1 MSIFLIDKIKPINN
15 GKFPVYEDVD
25 GYGGFQ
31 VRADAAARDTIPTAN
46 RKEGMLVY
54 TVTEGKF
61 WQLRGG
67 ILDTHWTEV
76 TLASGGGGGGGGTGI
91 TPGAANT
98 VAVSNGSS
106 VVFGKIVDGYVD
118 DAAAI
123 AGTKINPD
131 FGTQDISTLGGLSA
145 NDGYFMDFVSFA
157 GSAEPSLVDVGTD
170 NGGIYFD
177 SDTKKFKVYEDSTVG
192 WVELMRSGDGLPDHP
207 RADEVLLTYGLGTG
221 GSAPVALFG
230 KIGDAH
236 VANNANIEG
245 TKIIPH
251 FGTQN
256 ITADGYLSVGD
267 GYFEDALYFNESTQ
281 PASIP
286 ANHGSI
292 YFNSSNG
299 KFKAYENSTDG
310 WVDLIKATV
319 YADNSTPGLVQLS
332 GDLYGNGSLYNDPR
346 VGRINGVSVPA
357 LADAPSS
364 GLTIGNLLQVNSTNS
379 LAYGPLNLEGGDGY
393 ITGRLPIAS
402 GGAALNF
409 CEFSFNS
416 SVVKISNTLPEIVGV
431 IEFDPAKLAPLNSGS
446 GTRKIYLKVL
456 LQTTGPEATVQLYRR
471 SNATNVALGATSAN
485 LTMTTTST
493 TEVLLT
499 SEDINTYVTDSA
511 SFYDVRIQM
520 GPTVLPSDHV
530 TCWMSKLY
538 VEWT

>member
-31 VRADAAARDTIPTAN
+31 VRADAAARNTIPTAN

-67 ILDTHWTEV
+67 ILDDHWTEV
-76 TLASGGGGGGGGTGI
+76 TLASGGGGGGTGI

-131 FGTQDISTLGGLSA
+131 FGAQDISTLGGLSA

-157 GSAEPSLVDVGTD
+157 GSAEPLSVDVGTD

-177 SDTKKFKVYEDSTVG
+177 STANKFKVYENSTDG

-207 RADEVLLTYGLGTG
+207 TPDEVLVTYDLGG
-221 GSAPVALFG
+221 EGIPRAEFR
-230 KIGDAH
+230 KIINAN
-236 VANNANIEG
+236 VANTADIEG

-256 ITADGYLSVGD
+256 ITADGYLSVTD
-267 GYFEDALYFNESTQ
+267 GYFDGTFYLNESVQ
-281 PASIP
+281 PASP
-286 ANHGSI
+286 PTDGGAI
-292 YFNSSNG
+292 YFNTG
-299 KFKAYENSTDG
+299 DKKFKVYEPGFGS
-310 WVDLIKATV
+310 WIDLVKATV
-319 YADNSTPGLVQLS
+319 YADHDTAGLVKLN
-332 GDLYGNGSLYNDPR
+332 GDLDGYQSTYSAPA
-346 VGRINGVSVPA
+346 VGKINGVSI
-357 LADAPSS
+357 PSLYGDWGGS
-364 GLTIGNLLQVNSTNS
+364 LTIGNLLQVNSSNS

-471 SNATNVALGATSAN
+471 SNATNVALGATSAD
-485 LTMTTTST
+485 LTMKTTST

-499 SEDINTYVTDSA
+499 SEDITAYVTDSA

-520 GPTVLPSDHV
+520 GSTVLPSDHV

-538 VEWT
+538 VEWA